1 MTSNEK
7 SFYEPFIVALTR
19 RDLLD
24 LSVIDS
30 RVKPSHFQWGG
41 RAEKHNRSDVL
52 LQTHEILWIFSW
64 PFCWVKS
71 WNVRGEPDPTS
82 WLTSSQLQWTQ
93 RIWTLVLVYR
103 ERARCTVRIQEPYWH
118 CPRLYPEWCRM
129 KPLLQYPWRCFK
141 IVLFWNVSFGF
152 CVSATCS
159 SCPQVWSQISRRGE
173 RRNALCCSSFS
184 KDTHRLLQWPL
195 LTDHTKADKAQI
207 DGASN
212 KALLVSPEHH
222 VTHRS
227 GVPPRSTCRV
237 L

>member
-1 MTSNEK
+1 MTSDEK

-30 RVKPSHFQWGG
+30 RVKPSHFQWGE

-93 RIWTLVLVYR
+93 RIWTLVLVYW
-103 ERARCTVRIQEPYWH
+103 ERARCTVRIQEP
-118 CPRLYPEWCRM
+118 CRHWVM
-129 KPLLQYPWRCFK
+129 SYEAFTAIPVKTFQDSFILKLFIWVLCLSHVQQLPTSLKSNKQTWRK
-141 IVLFWNVSFGF
+141 KKLTVLF
-152 CVSATCS
+152 
-159 SCPQVWSQISRRGE
+159 
-173 RRNALCCSSFS
+173 
-184 KDTHRLLQWPL
+184 KLQ
-195 LTDHTKADKAQI
+195 
-207 DGASN
+207 
-212 KALLVSPEHH
+212 
-222 VTHRS
+222 
-227 GVPPRSTCRV
+227 
-237 L
+237 